1 MIKSKFRVTHNNLDK
16 KKQTIVLGTPEEY
29 LSELQKN

>member
-1 MIKSKFRVTHNNLDK
+1 MIKSKYKVTHNNLDK
-16 KKQTIVLGTPEEY
+16 KKHTIVLGTPEEY